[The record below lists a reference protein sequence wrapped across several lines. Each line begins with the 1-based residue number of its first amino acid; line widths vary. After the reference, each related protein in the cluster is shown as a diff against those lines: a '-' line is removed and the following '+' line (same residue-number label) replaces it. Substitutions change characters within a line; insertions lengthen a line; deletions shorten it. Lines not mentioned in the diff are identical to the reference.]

1 MKKNAIFWI
10 REDFR
15 IEHNPALSFAS
26 QNHDNVIAL
35 FIYNKTDFDKKREAQ
50 KWWLYKSLVE
60 FKSELFKYKINLQI
74 LEGDEI
80 DILSKIKKK
89 DNISVYWN
97 KIYEPDVIA
106 KGKKI
111 RDAFLKNEVEF
122 KYFKGNI
129 LNEFQEVT
137 KNDGTPFKVFSPFWR
152 NAEEKY
158 LSLPPSK
165 NYVVKKQKDEEAAK
179 LRDDEK
185 RVERTLND
193 AQERWRRLEHMV
205 PNRSRQT
212 DPSSECGWQLDGTPL
227 HH

>member
-10 REDFR
+10 RDDFR

-35 FIYNKTDFDKKREAQ
+35 FIYNKTDFDNKREAQ
-50 KWWLYKSLVE
+50 KWWLYKSLEE

-74 LEGDEI
+74 LEGDELNV
-80 DILSKIKKK
+80 LSKIKKK

-97 KIYEPDVIA
+97 KVYEPDVIA

-111 RDAFLKNEVEF
+111 RDVFIKNEVEF

-158 LSLPPSK
+158 QGLPPSK
-165 NYVVKKQKDEEAAK
+165 NYVVKKKIKLISFFKNSIEPKNILPKKIGIKNLTNIGKSLKMSQKK
-179 LRDDEK
+179 FLII
-185 RVERTLND
+185 
-193 AQERWRRLEHMV
+193 
-205 PNRSRQT
+205 
-212 DPSSECGWQLDGTPL
+212 
-227 HH
+227 

>member
-15 IEHNPALSFAS
+15 IENNPALSFAS

-35 FIYNKTDFDKKREAQ
+35 FIYNKTYFDKKREAQ
-50 KWWLYKSLVE
+50 KWWLYKSLEE
-60 FKSELFKYKINLQI
+60 FKSELLKYKINLQI
-74 LEGDEI
+74 LEGDEL
-80 DILSKIKKK
+80 DVLSKIKKK

-111 RDAFLKNEVEF
+111 RDIFLKNEIEF

-158 LSLPPSK
+158 LNLPSSK
-165 NYVVKKQKDEEAAK
+165 NYVVKKKTK
-179 LRDDEK
+179 LISFFKNGIESK
-185 RVERTLND
+185 SILPKKIGIKNLINIGKFLKT
-193 AQERWRRLEHMV
+193 
-205 PNRSRQT
+205 NRKKF
-212 DPSSECGWQLDGTPL
+212 LII
-227 HH
+227 

>member
-50 KWWLYKSLVE
+50 KWWLYKSLEE
-60 FKSELFKYKINLQI
+60 FKSELIKYKINLQI
-74 LEGDEI
+74 LEGDEL
-80 DILSKIKKK
+80 DVLSKIKKK

-111 RDAFLKNEVEF
+111 RDTFLKNEVEF

-158 LSLPPSK
+158 LNLPPSK
-165 NYVVKKQKDEEAAK
+165 NYVVKKKTKLISFFKNGIDSKSILPKKNRYKKFDKYWKVSENDSQKILKDCESQ
-179 LRDDEK
+179 L
-185 RVERTLND
+185 
-193 AQERWRRLEHMV
+193 MV
-205 PNRSRQT
+205 P
-212 DPSSECGWQLDGTPL
+212 
-227 HH
+227 